1 MFSLECELT
10 NISCRILHHL
20 TRKDTFDFRDST
32 DIKNVASQFNQGTI
46 SGYIYIHGNFSDMFF
61 KRLLQPVDLDL
72 DTINQSTMQVIMT
85 FFLMKPLVSEICVI
99 YVVFLN
105 TFVYSRYTFHNT
117 VFL

>member
-1 MFSLECELT
+1 MT
-10 NISCRILHHL
+10 K
-20 TRKDTFDFRDST
+20 KDTFDFRDST

-85 FFLMKPLVSEICVI
+85 FFLIKPPVSEICVI
-99 YVVFLN
+99 YKVFLILLSIPG
-105 TFVYSRYTFHNT
+105 TPFTTQFSSDKCYAKKSHRG
-117 VFL
+117 VF